1 MSRLPRGYADR
12 TDLRDYATARLLATE
27 PIHRW
32 FAFSHSYSADLVRSI
47 VRFWGLTPHDSIL
60 DPFVGAGTTPL
71 VAKESAIPATGLD
84 LSPLAV
90 LASQVKVADYH
101 ADELI
106 RFWNLLRRR
115 LPSTPPP
122 SVEPGH
128 RILQR
133 AFADE
138 AWDWWC
144 FLRQRIRGMV
154 PAPECHFFVLALL
167 KAMRSVCRASS
178 DGGWLRWTRRRPRPS
193 LVRTFWQQAV
203 ETMLQDVRSAPLARD
218 AGLWAV
224 RQSDARFPPSDL
236 GRFTALICSPPY
248 PNRHDY
254 TRVFAPELLLEF
266 LDEEGVRA
274 LRYGSFRSQVEARAP
289 SYTED
294 GYTPGRVLRRQLA
307 ELKKAPVTDR
317 RVVPMVEG
325 YFRDTFQMLRA
336 LRPHLRQNARLAFVV
351 GNVRHA
357 GVMIEVDRALADL
370 GESAGYQWDGAW
382 VIRYRG
388 NSAQQMA
395 SFGREASRESVVFL
409 RLR

>member
-1 MSRLPRGYADR
+1 
-12 TDLRDYATARLLATE
+12 LRDYATARLLAAE

-32 FAFSHSYSADLVRSI
+32 FVFPHSYSADLVRTI
-47 VRFWGLTPHDSIL
+47 VRFWGLTPRDSIL
-60 DPFVGAGTTPL
+60 DPFVGAGTTL
-71 VAKESAIPATGLD
+71 LAAKENGIPATGLD

-90 LASQVKVADYH
+90 LASQVKVAHYH

-106 RFWNLLRRR
+106 RLWNLLQRR
-115 LPSTPPP
+115 LPSSAPP
-122 SVEPGH
+122 SAEPRH

-133 AFADE
+133 AFGEE

-193 LVRTFWQQAV
+193 LVPRFWQDAV
-203 ETMLQDVRSAPLARD
+203 ETMLEDARSAPTGRNPDLS
-218 AGLWAV
+218 AV
-224 RQSDARFPPSDL
+224 RQGDARFPPSDL
-236 GRFTALICSPPY
+236 GRFSALICSPPY

-289 SYTED
+289 SHAED
-294 GYTPGRVLRRQLA
+294 GYKPSRALQQQLA

-317 RVVPMVEG
+317 RVVPMVDG
-325 YFRDTFQMLRA
+325 YFRDSFQMLRA
-336 LRPHLRQNARLAFVV
+336 LRTHLSRNARLAFVV

-370 GESAGYQWDGAW
+370 GESAGYRWDGTW
-382 VIRYRG
+382 IIRYRG

-395 SFGREASRESVVFL
+395 SFGREASRESVVFFKPA
-409 RLR
+409 